1 MAVVTFYGPLSDIM
15 GRTRIVDIGAKAVS
29 IRSILARLEEEEP
42 ALRETLARL
51 RVSIAMNNQMTSPD
65 AMATETDDI
74 AILPP
79 FSGG

>member
-15 GRTRIVDIGAKAVS
+15 GRTRIVNIGAGGAS
-29 IRSILARLEEEEP
+29 IRSILARLEEDEP
-42 ALRETLARL
+42 ALRDALERM
-51 RVSIAMNNQMTSPD
+51 RVRCAKNDVMTSPD
-65 AMATETDDI
+65 ALVAEADEV